1 MTPLALEQRQHPPR
15 DADDTNDAPIKDSLV
30 PSRARE
36 SLVRA
41 KMLITESILAIS
53 GAAAPRSR
61 DSRHSRRLSKRSRE
75 SVQNVRASRERKN
88 EREMSREVLLFVS
101 LPRAC
106 SIVTAE
112 SL

>member
-1 MTPLALEQRQHPPR
+1 MTPLVLEQRQHPPR

-41 KMLITESILAIS
+41 KILITESILAIS

-61 DSRHSRRLSKRSRE
+61 DSRHSRLLSKRSR
-75 SVQNVRASRERKN
+75 SRSRVQNVRASRERKN

-106 SIVTAE
+106 SIVTAA
-112 SL
+112 